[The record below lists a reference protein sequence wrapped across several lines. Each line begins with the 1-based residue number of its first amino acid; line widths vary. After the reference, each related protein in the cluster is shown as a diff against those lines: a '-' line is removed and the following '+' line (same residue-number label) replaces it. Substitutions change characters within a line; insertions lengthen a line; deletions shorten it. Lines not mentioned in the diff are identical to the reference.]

1 MAITDSLA
9 QLASTLISSVHTR
22 LELASVELEEELNR
36 FSSSLLWSL
45 AAMFFAG
52 LAILVAILTL
62 IALFWDSY
70 RYTVL
75 LSLLG
80 LFSLLAIGIFLRVR
94 SAMRNKPAFLSY
106 TLAELKKDSAS
117 LHSAD
122 RTVVKE

>member
-9 QLASTLISSVHTR
+9 QLASTLINSVHTR

-94 SAMRNKPAFLSY
+94 SAMHNKPGFLSF

-117 LHSAD
+117 LRNAD
-122 RTVVKE
+122 RTVSKE

>member
-9 QLASTLISSVHTR
+9 QLASTLINSVHTR

-80 LFSLLAIGIFLRVR
+80 LFSLLAIGISLHVR
-94 SAMRNKPAFLSY
+94 SVMRNKPAFLSF
-106 TLAELKKDSAS
+106 TLAELKKDSTS
-117 LHSAD
+117 LSNAD
-122 RTVVKE
+122 RTVAKE